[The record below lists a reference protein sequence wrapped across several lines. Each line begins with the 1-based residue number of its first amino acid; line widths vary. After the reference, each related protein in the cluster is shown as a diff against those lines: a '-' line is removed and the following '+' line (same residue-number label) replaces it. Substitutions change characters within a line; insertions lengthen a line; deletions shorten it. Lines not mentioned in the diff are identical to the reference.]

1 MSRLN
6 HFLIEK
12 GIHGLF
18 PCGST
23 GEGVLLSTEERKKVA
38 EGTVKDAAGRVPV
51 VIHTG
56 SIHLK
61 EAIELTLHARD
72 VGADG
77 AALVPPYYFT
87 VDDQT
92 IFQFYS
98 TIAGKLPDFPLY
110 VYNIPP
116 NVKNSVSPK
125 VLTQLQSKYPNF
137 VGVKDSSGDFMNF
150 INFKMA
156 MPEDFC
162 VLMGNDAQIYA
173 SLLMGAKGAVA
184 ATSVAFPE
192 AVVEIYENLK
202 AGNRDKG
209 VESPGSRCPAPCRP
223 AKLSAHRGLQEGPGI
238 PGYPGRAAQAPS
250 QAHDSPGN
258 GKAESRTRGFAFA
271 IAVITSNDRTRRKS
285 WAQSCHGMMVA
296 RFAGGHI
303 GPPLQRSRVPACP
316 GRFLGLD
323 RRRSLQK

>member
-1 MSRLN
+1 LTYKKLFGIVTATVTPLTEDGQLNLPALSRLN

-18 PCGST
+18 PCGYT

-51 VIHTG
+51 VVHTG
-56 SIHLK
+56 SIHLQ
-61 EAIELTLHARD
+61 EAIELTSHARD

-77 AALVPPYYFT
+77 AALVPPYYFS

-98 TIAGKLPDFPLY
+98 TMAEKVPGYPLY

-125 VLTQLQSKYPNF
+125 VIAQLLSRYPQF

-156 MPEDFC
+156 APEDFC

-184 ATSVAFPE
+184 ATSTAFPE
-192 AVVEIYENLK
+192 VVVEIYENLK
-202 AGNRDKG
+202 AGNREQALK
-209 VESPGSRCPAPCRP
+209 A
-223 AKLSAHRGLQEGPGI
+223 QE
-238 PGYPGRAAQAPS
+238 R
-250 QAHDSPGN
+250 
-258 GKAESRTRGFAFA
+258 
-271 IAVITSNDRTRRKS
+271 
-285 WAQSCHGMMVA
+285 VA
-296 RFAGGHI
+296 RLRAVMRSYPPIAAYKKALDFRGIQA
-303 GPPLQRSRVPACP
+303 GPPRLPLRTMTPQETERLKSE
-316 GRFLGLD
+316 LGELK
-323 RRRSLQK
+323 LI

>member
-1 MSRLN
+1 MSHKILFGIVTATVTPLSEDGQLNLSALSRLN

-38 EGTVKDAAGRVPV
+38 EGTVKDAGGRVPV

-56 SIHLK
+56 SIHLS

-72 VGADG
+72 IGADG

-92 IFQFYS
+92 IFEFYS
-98 TIAGKLPDFPLY
+98 TIARKVGDFPLY

-125 VLTQLQSKYPNF
+125 VLAQLRSKHASF

-156 MPEDFC
+156 VPEDFC

-192 AVVEIYENLK
+192 AVVEIYDSLK
-202 AGNRDKG
+202 AGNREKALKAQER
-209 VESPGSRCPAPCRP
+209 VARLRAV
-223 AKLSAHRGLQEGPGI
+223 LRGFPPIAAYKKALEFRGI
-238 PGYPGRAAQAPS
+238 PAGPPRLPLRPMTAQES
-250 QAHDSPGN
+250 ERL
-258 GKAESRTRGFAFA
+258 KAE
-271 IAVITSNDRTRRKS
+271 
-285 WAQSCHGMMVA
+285 
-296 RFAGGHI
+296 
-303 GPPLQRSRVPACP
+303 
-316 GRFLGLD
+316 LGEL
-323 RRRSLQK
+323 RLL

>member
-1 MSRLN
+1 LTYKKLFGIITATVTPLTEDGQLNVSALSRLN

-38 EGTVKDAAGRVPV
+38 EGSVKDAAGRVAV

-56 SIHLK
+56 SISLK
-61 EAIELTLHARD
+61 EAIELTSHARD
-72 VGADG
+72 IGADG
-77 AALVPPYYFT
+77 AALIPPYYFS

-98 TIAGKLPDFPLY
+98 TIAEKVPDFPLY

-125 VLTQLQSKYPNF
+125 VLAQLQERYPGF
-137 VGVKDSSGDFMNF
+137 VGVKDSSMDFMNF

-173 SLLMGAKGAVA
+173 SLLMGGKGAVA
-184 ATSVAFPE
+184 ATSTVFPE
-192 AVVEIYENLK
+192 PVVEIYESLK
-202 AGNRDKG
+202 AGNREKALKAQEQ
-209 VESPGSRCPAPCRP
+209 VTRLRAVLRTYPPIA
-223 AKLSAHRGLQEGPGI
+223 AHKKALEFRGI
-238 PGYPGRAAQAPS
+238 PVGAPRLPLRPLTPEE
-250 QAHDSPGN
+250 AEKL
-258 GKAESRTRGFAFA
+258 KAEL
-271 IAVITSNDRTRRKS
+271 
-285 WAQSCHGMMVA
+285 
-296 RFAGGHI
+296 GG
-303 GPPLQRSRVPACP
+303 
-316 GRFLGLD
+316 LGL
-323 RRRSLQK
+323 L

>member
-1 MSRLN
+1 MTHKQLFGIVTATVTPLNEDGQLNLSALSRLN

-51 VIHTG
+51 VVHTG
-56 SIHLK
+56 SIRLS
-61 EAIELTLHARD
+61 EAIELTFHARD
-72 VGADG
+72 IGADG

-98 TIAGKLPDFPLY
+98 TIASKLTDFPLY

-192 AVVEIYENLK
+192 VVVEIYENLK
-202 AGNRDKG
+202 AGNRDK
-209 VESPGSRCPAPCRP
+209 ALK
-223 AKLSAHRGLQEGPGI
+223 AQERVARLRAVLRSYPPIAAYKRALEFRGI
-238 PGYPGRAAQAPS
+238 PAGPPRLPLRPMTPQETERL
-250 QAHDSPGN
+250 
-258 GKAESRTRGFAFA
+258 KAE
-271 IAVITSNDRTRRKS
+271 
-285 WAQSCHGMMVA
+285 
-296 RFAGGHI
+296 
-303 GPPLQRSRVPACP
+303 
-316 GRFLGLD
+316 LGDL
-323 RRRSLQK
+323 RLL

>member
-1 MSRLN
+1 LSSKTLFGIVTATVTPLNEDGQLNLSALSRLN

-56 SIHLK
+56 SIQLK
-61 EAIELTLHARD
+61 EAIELTSHARD
-72 VGADG
+72 IGADG

-98 TIAGKLPDFPLY
+98 TIASKLPDFPLY

-125 VLTQLQSKYPNF
+125 VLAQLQSKYPNF

-202 AGNRDKG
+202 AGNRDKALKAQDR
-209 VESPGSRCPAPCRP
+209 VARLRAVLRSYPPIAAYKTALDFR
-223 AKLSAHRGLQEGPGI
+223 GI
-238 PGYPGRAAQAPS
+238 PAGPPRLPLRPMTIQETERL
-250 QAHDSPGN
+250 
-258 GKAESRTRGFAFA
+258 KAE
-271 IAVITSNDRTRRKS
+271 
-285 WAQSCHGMMVA
+285 
-296 RFAGGHI
+296 
-303 GPPLQRSRVPACP
+303 
-316 GRFLGLD
+316 LGEL
-323 RRRSLQK
+323 RLL

>member
-1 MSRLN
+1 MTHKTLFGIVTATVTPLSEDGQLNLSALSRLN

-56 SIHLK
+56 SIQLK
-61 EAIELTLHARD
+61 EAIELTSHARD
-72 VGADG
+72 IGADG

-98 TIAGKLPDFPLY
+98 TIAGKVPDFPLY

-125 VLTQLQSKYPNF
+125 VLAQLQSKYPNF

-202 AGNRDKG
+202 AGNRDKALKAQDR
-209 VESPGSRCPAPCRP
+209 VARLRAVLRSYPPIAAYKKALEFR
-223 AKLSAHRGLQEGPGI
+223 GI
-238 PGYPGRAAQAPS
+238 PAGPPRLPLRPMTPQETERL
-250 QAHDSPGN
+250 
-258 GKAESRTRGFAFA
+258 KAE
-271 IAVITSNDRTRRKS
+271 
-285 WAQSCHGMMVA
+285 
-296 RFAGGHI
+296 
-303 GPPLQRSRVPACP
+303 
-316 GRFLGLD
+316 LGEL
-323 RRRSLQK
+323 RLL